1 MASKQKSEN
10 KSWAAAEFSKIR
22 LKDKRLNLRCQKVAR
37 ALEQQSTE
45 PINQACEDWADAKA
59 AYRFFDNPK
68 VSPEKIL
75 RPHYERTVKRMKSHA
90 LVLAVQDTTY
100 LNYTHHPQTEGL
112 GEIGTKAQ
120 NQRGFGMHSTL
131 AVTPQGLPL
140 GLLTQQYFERPI
152 GGASHTASENQK
164 LPIEEKESYRWIE
177 SFEQVIALTPEEV
190 QVVTVC
196 DREADFYEM
205 FVMAEEKHADLLVR
219 ANTDRRLDEEAKY
232 LWAKVESQGK
242 AGDLTVDIVGNDKRK
257 ARQATVSVRFCSVA
271 LRPPWRPQQKK
282 LPPITLTAIL
292 VREDNPP
299 ADIKEPIEWLLLTN
313 TIVNDF
319 SQALQVIE
327 WYCCRWQIEVFHK
340 IIKSGCRVEDSRL
353 QTAVRLQNYIA
364 LMCVVAWRLQWLTY
378 INRTNPEEPCTTVLT
393 TIEWQALY
401 MRIHKTS
408 VLPKSPPSTHQAIRW
423 VAQLGGFLGRKSDGE
438 PGIVAIWRG
447 WQRLQDFAA
456 TWELIVNERTQ
467 LVGNR

>member
-1 MASKQKSEN
+1 MAGKQKSDN
-10 KSWAAAEFSKIR
+10 ISWVTEEFSKIR
-22 LKDKRLNLRCQKVAR
+22 LKDKRLNQRCQKVAE

-68 VSPEKIL
+68 VSPDQIL
-75 RPHYERTVKRMKSHA
+75 APHYQRTVKRMKLHP
-90 LVLAVQDTTY
+90 LVLAVQDTSF

-112 GEIGTKAQ
+112 GEIGTKQQ

-140 GLLTQQYFERPI
+140 GLLTQQFFERPI
-152 GGASHTASENQK
+152 GEASHTASETQK

-177 SFEQVIALTPEEV
+177 AFQQVIGLTPEEV
-190 QVVTVC
+190 PVVTVC

-205 FVMAEEKHADLLVR
+205 FVTAKEEQADLLVR
-219 ANTDRRLDEEAKY
+219 ANTNRRVDEEAEY
-232 LWAKVESQGK
+232 LWSKVEGQRQ
-242 AGDLTVDIVGNDKRK
+242 AGGFTVDIIGNDKRK
-257 ARQATVSVRFCSVA
+257 ARQAIVSVRFCTVR
-271 LRPPWRPQQKK
+271 LRPSWRPQKKK
-282 LPPITLTAIL
+282 LPPVTLTAVL
-292 VREDNPP
+292 VREDDPP
-299 ADIKEPIEWLLLTN
+299 ADIKEPIEWVLLTN
-313 TIVNDF
+313 TTVKNF
-319 SQALQVIE
+319 SQAAQVIA

-340 IIKSGCRVEDSRL
+340 IIKSGCRVEDCRL
-353 QTAVRLQNYIA
+353 QTTVRLQNYIA

-378 INRTNPEEPCTTVLT
+378 INRTNPQTSCTTVLT
-393 TIEWQALY
+393 SIEWQALY

-408 VLPKSPPSTHQAIRW
+408 LLPKSPPSTYQAVRW
-423 VAQLGGFLGRKSDGE
+423 IAQLGGFLGRKSDGE
-438 PGIVAIWRG
+438 PGIVVIWRG

-456 TWELIVNERTQ
+456 TWELIVMERTQ